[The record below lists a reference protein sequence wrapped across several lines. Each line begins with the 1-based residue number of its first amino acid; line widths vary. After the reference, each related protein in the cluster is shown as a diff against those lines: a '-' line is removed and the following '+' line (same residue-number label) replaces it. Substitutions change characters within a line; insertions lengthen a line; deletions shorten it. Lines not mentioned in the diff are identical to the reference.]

1 MAVEYETYELGKD
14 VTQIAKTDT
23 KLQTAVISVR
33 LTKADVARLEA
44 IGRENGKTI
53 SQVIRDAIAAYEVK
67 HPSMIIGLWNG
78 STVTIGEP
86 GEVSGNGWEVSYQTV
101 ELNPTGTTVPIQP
114 YV

>member
-1 MAVEYETYELGKD
+1 MAVNYEEYELGKD
-14 VTQIAKTDT
+14 VTRIAKSGM
-23 KLQTAVISVR
+23 KRETAVISVR
-33 LTKADVARLEA
+33 LTKAEVARLEA
-44 IGRENGKTI
+44 IGLESGKTI

-86 GEVSGNGWEVSYQTV
+86 GEVTGNSRAVSYQTV

-114 YV
+114 